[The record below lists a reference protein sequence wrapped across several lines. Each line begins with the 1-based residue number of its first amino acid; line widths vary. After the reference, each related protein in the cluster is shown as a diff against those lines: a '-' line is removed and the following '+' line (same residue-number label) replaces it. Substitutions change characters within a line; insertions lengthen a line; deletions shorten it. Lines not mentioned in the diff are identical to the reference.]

1 MNNNKHT
8 AVTQSSL
15 PLRTQHH
22 APKGLQTAVSPL
34 HEKTQVFQ
42 TNRFAHSFWDT
53 VFATE

>member
-1 MNNNKHT
+1 MNNSKHT

-42 TNRFAHSFWDT
+42 TSRFAHSFWDT
-53 VFATE
+53 AFATE